1 MNKTVK
7 KSLAG
12 ATLSLGLLAGPVS
25 TVHAQQSDSAQQQ
38 TENDDGDNGM
48 IGLVGL
54 AGLIGL
60 AGLARRDR
68 HHDSDRGVTRNTER
82 DRMASR

>member
-1 MNKTVK
+1 MNKTLK

-12 ATLSLGLLAGPVS
+12 VTLSLGLLAGPVS
-25 TVHAQQSDSAQQQ
+25 AVHAQQADTAQSAESD
-38 TENDDGDNGM
+38 DDDSGM

-60 AGLARRDR
+60 AGLAGRDR
-68 HHDSDRGVTRNTER
+68 HRDSGRGVTRTER